1 MELTNEQ
8 RAYLGLEL
16 VEPSWERVE
25 IPNNCVK
32 PELST
37 GRDIL
42 FFDGDILRKV
52 IWAHDS
58 GSFHESAYRL
68 KTQDNRT
75 MIAPIT
81 KRGKPKR
88 LNGVNIQR
96 CTPHG
101 VYVEFSGGT
110 DKRGGICIANYTTQ
124 QTYYSS
130 SFAGEPYMNTDG
142 LQAFLDKWIADTST
156 ADLAEI
162 QAFAGAKRRRCKYRE
177 GDFFRFRYDRRHY
190 GYGRILLDVRQFI
203 KDGGAFWDI
212 LMGKALCVS
221 VYHIITE
228 NPNVSIEELQSL
240 KSCPSE
246 YMMDNRFY
254 YGEYE
259 IIGNAPLPENHEM
272 IDYPIMYGRSI
283 DGRDKDKICY
293 CRGKEYREIPLAGNT
308 LLEKDFRYSGISYG
322 FHINK
327 TIVEDCIRVNSNE
340 PFWESQPGVSYAY
353 DLRNPIYQKELEYVQ
368 RQMGIKDDR
377 TLEKDNKF

>member
-1 MELTNEQ
+1 
-8 RAYLGLEL
+8 
-16 VEPSWERVE
+16 
-25 IPNNCVK
+25 
-32 PELST
+32 
-37 GRDIL
+37 
-42 FFDGDILRKV
+42 
-52 IWAHDS
+52 
-58 GSFHESAYRL
+58 
-68 KTQDNRT
+68 
-75 MIAPIT
+75 
-81 KRGKPKR
+81 
-88 LNGVNIQR
+88 
-96 CTPHG
+96 
-101 VYVEFSGGT
+101 
-110 DKRGGICIANYTTQ
+110 
-124 QTYYSS
+124 
-130 SFAGEPYMNTDG
+130 MNTDG

-283 DGRDKDKICY
+283 DGRDRDKICY

-327 TIVEDCIRVNSNE
+327 TMVEDCIRVNSNE
-340 PFWESQPGVSYAY
+340 PFWESQPSVSYAY

-368 RQMGIKDDR
+368 RQMGIEVCD
-377 TLEKDNKF
+377 EKRL